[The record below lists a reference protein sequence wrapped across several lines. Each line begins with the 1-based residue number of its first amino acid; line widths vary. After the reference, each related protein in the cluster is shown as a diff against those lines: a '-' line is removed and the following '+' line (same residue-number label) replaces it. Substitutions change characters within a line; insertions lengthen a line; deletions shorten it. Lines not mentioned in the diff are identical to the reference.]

1 MVFHSQNELVKF
13 QDELYKCGYSKWEN
27 TNNLFKYDYVFQK
40 LFKDDLGKKYYIDFE
55 FYDYTKTAYPS
66 EGIRVSIGTTFNND
80 GDEPDKLHN
89 TIWIEADFD
98 SIEQAE
104 QLVETLWKASNSQY
118 YELWSEC

>member
-1 MVFHSQNELVKF
+1 MVFHSQDELVKF
-13 QDELYKCGYSKWEN
+13 QDELYKRGYSKWEN
-27 TNNLFKYDYVFQK
+27 NSDINRFDYVFQK

-55 FYDYTKTAYPS
+55 FYDYTKTAYQS
-66 EGIRVSIGTTFNND
+66 EGIRVVLETTFNND
-80 GDEPDKLHN
+80 DDAPDKLHN
-89 TIWIEADFD
+89 TIWLQMDFD

>member
-1 MVFHSQNELVKF
+1 MVFHSQDELVKF
-13 QDELYKCGYSKWEN
+13 QDELYKRGYSKWEN
-27 TNNLFKYDYVFQK
+27 NSDINRFDYVFQK

-66 EGIRVSIGTTFNND
+66 EGIRVALETTFNND
-80 GDEPDKLHN
+80 GDAPDKLHN
-89 TIWIEADFD
+89 TIWLQMGFD

>member
-1 MVFHSQNELVKF
+1 MVFHDNDSLVKF
-13 QDELYKCGYSKWEN
+13 QDELYKRGYSKWKN
-27 TNNLFKYDYVFQK
+27 ISSPFRYDYVFQK

-55 FYDYTKTAYPS
+55 FYDYTKTAYPG
-66 EGIRVSIGTTFNND
+66 EGIRVAVETTFNND
-80 GDEPDKLHN
+80 NDEPNKLHN
-89 TIWIEADFD
+89 TIWLQMDFD